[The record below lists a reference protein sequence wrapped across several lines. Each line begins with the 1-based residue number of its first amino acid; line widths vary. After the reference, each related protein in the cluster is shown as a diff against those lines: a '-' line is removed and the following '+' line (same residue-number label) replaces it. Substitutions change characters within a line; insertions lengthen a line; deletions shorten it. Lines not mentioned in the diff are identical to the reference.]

1 MEYKKILTLSF
12 DDGITQD
19 ERFIEILNKY
29 GIKCTFNINS
39 AFLGDDGYLLID
51 GKKISHKK
59 IAPEKVRDIYKGH
72 EIASHTLTHPNLT
85 TLSPCE
91 IVEQVEKDRLALSEL
106 AGYEVT
112 GFAYPCGGINSNRVV
127 AEIIKNNTGVK
138 FARTIVHSYDF
149 SVPDNLYLFKP
160 TASLT
165 KDKNK
170 LLDLCN
176 QFINSNPTEPQLFY
190 IWGHSYELDIDD
202 SWDYFEEVCK
212 LLGGRDDILYCT
224 NTEAFEYLVKI
235 Y

>member
-29 GIKCTFNINS
+29 GIKCTFNMNS
-39 AFLGDDGYLLID
+39 SLLGMDGYLLIND
-51 GKKISHKK
+51 KKISHKK
-59 IAPEKVRDIYKGH
+59 ISPERVREVYKGH
-72 EIASHTLTHPNLT
+72 EVASHTLTHPNLT
-85 TLSPCE
+85 TLSPDE
-91 IVEQVEKDRLALSEL
+91 IIEQVERDRRTLSEL

-127 AEIIKNNTGVK
+127 ADIIKNNTGIN
-138 FARTIVHSYDF
+138 FARTIVHSYSFDL
-149 SVPDNLYLFKP
+149 PKDLFLLKP

-165 KDKNK
+165 KDKEK
-170 LLDLCN
+170 LLDLCH
-176 QFINSNPTEPQLFY
+176 QFLDSNPDLPQFFY

-202 SWDYFEEVCK
+202 SWSYFEEVCK

>member
-39 AFLGDDGYLLID
+39 SLLGMDGYLLIN

-59 IAPEKVRDIYKGH
+59 ISPERVREVYKGH
-72 EIASHTLTHPNLT
+72 EVASHTLTHPNLT
-85 TLSPCE
+85 TLSPDE
-91 IVEQVEKDRLALSEL
+91 IIEQVEADRRTLSKL

-127 AEIIKNNTGVK
+127 ADIIKNNTGVN
-138 FARTIVHSYDF
+138 FARTIVHSYSFDL
-149 SVPDNLYLFKP
+149 PKDLFLLKP

-165 KDKNK
+165 KDKEK
-170 LLDLCN
+170 LLDLCH
-176 QFINSNPTEPQLFY
+176 QFLDSNSDSPQLFY

-202 SWDYFEEVCK
+202 SWSYFEEVCK

>member
-39 AFLGDDGYLLID
+39 RFLGQDGYLLID

-59 IAPEKVRDIYKGH
+59 ISPERVRQVYEGH

-85 TLSPCE
+85 TLSPGE
-91 IVEQVEKDRLALSEL
+91 IIQQVEADRQSLSEL

-127 AEIIKNNTGVK
+127 ADIIKNNTGVN
-138 FARTIVHSYDF
+138 FARTIVHSYSFDL
-149 SVPDNLYLFKP
+149 PKDLFLLKP

-165 KDKNK
+165 KDKEK
-170 LLDLCN
+170 LMDLCH
-176 QFINSNPTEPQLFY
+176 QFLNSNPATPQLFY

-224 NTEAFEYLVKI
+224 NTQAFEYLVKI

>member
-1 MEYKKILTLSF
+1 MEYKKILTFSF

-39 AFLGDDGYLLID
+39 SLLGMDGYLLIN

-59 IAPEKVRDIYKGH
+59 ISPERVREVYKGH
-72 EIASHTLTHPNLT
+72 EVASHTLTHPNLT
-85 TLSPCE
+85 TLSPDE
-91 IVEQVEKDRLALSEL
+91 IIEQVERDRRTLSEL

-127 AEIIKNNTGVK
+127 ADIIKNNTGVN
-138 FARTIVHSYDF
+138 FARTIVHSYSFDL
-149 SVPDNLYLFKP
+149 PKDLFLLKP

-165 KDKNK
+165 KDKEK
-170 LLDLCN
+170 LLDLCH
-176 QFINSNPTEPQLFY
+176 QFLDSNPDSPQLFY

-202 SWDYFEEVCK
+202 SWSYFEEVCK

>member
-29 GIKCTFNINS
+29 GIRCTFNINS
-39 AFLGDDGYLLID
+39 ALLGNDGYLEIH
-51 GKKISHKK
+51 GKRISHNK
-59 IAPEKVRDIYKGH
+59 IAPEKVRDVYKGH

-85 TLSPCE
+85 TLEPE
-91 IVEQVEKDRLALSEL
+91 KIIKQVEEDRLALSEL

-127 AEIIKNNTGVK
+127 ADVIKNNTGVK
-138 FARTIVHSYDF
+138 FARTIVHSYNF
-149 SVPDNLYLFKP
+149 NLPENKFLLKP
-160 TASLT
+160 TVSLT
-165 KDKNK
+165 KDKTK
-170 LLDLCN
+170 LLELSN
-176 QFINSNPTEPQLFY
+176 EFINSNPDKVQLFY

-202 SWDYFEEVCK
+202 SWDYFEDVCK
-212 LLGGRDDILYCT
+212 RLGGRDDVLYCT
-224 NTEAFEYLVKI
+224 NTEAFEYLVKL

>member
-39 AFLGDDGYLLID
+39 SLLGMDGYLLIND
-51 GKKISHKK
+51 KKISHKK
-59 IAPEKVRDIYKGH
+59 ISPERVREVYKGH
-72 EIASHTLTHPNLT
+72 EVASHTLTHPNLT
-85 TLSPCE
+85 TLSPNE
-91 IVEQVEKDRLALSEL
+91 IIEQVERDRRTLSEL

-127 AEIIKNNTGVK
+127 ADIIKNNTGVN
-138 FARTIVHSYDF
+138 FARTIVHSYSFDL
-149 SVPDNLYLFKP
+149 PKDLFLLKP

-165 KDKNK
+165 KDKEK
-170 LLDLCN
+170 LLDLCH
-176 QFINSNPTEPQLFY
+176 QFLDSNSDSPQLFY

-202 SWDYFEEVCK
+202 SWSYFEEVCK